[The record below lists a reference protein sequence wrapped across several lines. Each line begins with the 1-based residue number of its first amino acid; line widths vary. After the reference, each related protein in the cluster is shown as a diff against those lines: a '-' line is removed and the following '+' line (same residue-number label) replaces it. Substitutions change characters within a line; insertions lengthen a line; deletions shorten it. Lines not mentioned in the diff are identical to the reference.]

1 MGENM
6 QEYIGFRLH
15 DGEYAIPI
23 LRVREIIDMPEL
35 TILPLS
41 PDYLKGVMNLRGAIV
56 PVLSMKRLMNLPENG
71 AENTKVLVISCG
83 SITYGAAVDRITGVI
98 RIDKDSF
105 EPADGLP
112 NIDARQ
118 VEAVV
123 RINNRAVIILNPKGL
138 IPVDD
143 PSLLEDRIDV
153 RDAGDGSVAVSRTVQ
168 TMAGPVQTTEIKDAK
183 EFLEHRKAAAP
194 NDPKNEIFD
203 FMVRFMA
210 SIAAH
215 DYEEADAA
223 VQNIL
228 NKGQGDLFQEVGKI
242 TRRLHDTVKGFR
254 DAIDPRLK
262 EIARQNMP
270 SAVDK
275 LQYVIEQT
283 EEAAHKTMSVVEKYI
298 LQMDELADHIR
309 PIKEPA
315 ESAAYLKKFKNSLED
330 DLTDILTTQSFQD
343 ITGQAIKKVITLVN
357 EIEAELVRLI
367 TTFGIKMEQPGPAQ
381 THRVSQED
389 VDDLLKEFGF

>member
-1 MGENM
+1 M

-23 LRVREIIDMPEL
+23 LRVREIIDMPEV
-35 TILPLS
+35 TELPLS
-41 PDYLKGVMNLRGAIV
+41 PDYLKGVMNLRGSIV
-56 PVLSMKRLMNLPENG
+56 PVLCIKKLINLPENG
-71 AENTKVLVISCG
+71 TNNAKVIVISCG
-83 SITYGAAVDRITGVI
+83 CMTYGVVVDRITGVI
-98 RIDKDSF
+98 RIDKGAL
-105 EPADGLP
+105 EPADSLP
-112 NIDARQ
+112 SIDARY
-118 VEAVV
+118 VEAVAKSSGRV
-123 RINNRAVIILNPKGL
+123 VVILNPKGL

-143 PSLLEDRIDV
+143 PSLLEDIKATV
-153 RDAGDGSVAVSRTVQ
+153 QESKEGTVEVTRTVH
-168 TMAGPVQTTEIKDAK
+168 TMAGPVQITEIKDAR
-183 EFLEHRKAAAP
+183 EFLELRRASEP

-203 FMVRFMA
+203 SMVQFMT

-215 DYEEADAA
+215 DYKKAEAA

-228 NKGQGDLFQEVGKI
+228 SNGQGDLFREVGKI

-262 EIARQNMP
+262 EIMRQNMP
-270 SAVDK
+270 TAVDK
-275 LQYVIEQT
+275 LQYVIDKT

-309 PIKEPA
+309 AIKEPS

-343 ITGQAIKKVITLVN
+343 ITGQTIKRVITLVS

-367 TTFGIKMEQPGPAQ
+367 ENFGIKIEQHDPAQ
-381 THRVSQED
+381 AQMVSQED
-389 VDDLLKEFGF
+389 VDHLLKEFGF